1 MHHPQHT
8 ITSMTN
14 MEILQSQKSYRT
26 TTNLR
31 VMMTKGQDDEQ
42 LFNTKLYLE
51 VARGTTFFLLRHDYS
66 KQLPPSDCMWD
77 QNDTQETYDFLS
89 HGT

>member
-1 MHHPQHT
+1 M

-14 MEILQSQKSYRT
+14 MEMLQSQKSYRT

-31 VMMTKGQDDEQ
+31 IMMTEGQDDEQ
-42 LFNTKLYLE
+42 LFNIKLYLE

>member
-1 MHHPQHT
+1 
-8 ITSMTN
+8 
-14 MEILQSQKSYRT
+14 MEMLQSQKSYRT
-26 TTNLR
+26 MTNLR

-51 VARGTTFFLLRHDYS
+51 MARGSTFFLLRHGYS

-77 QNDTQETYDFLS
+77 QNDKQETSDFL
-89 HGT
+89 T

>member
-1 MHHPQHT
+1 
-8 ITSMTN
+8 
-14 MEILQSQKSYRT
+14 
-26 TTNLR
+26 
-31 VMMTKGQDDEQ
+31 MMTKGQDDEQ